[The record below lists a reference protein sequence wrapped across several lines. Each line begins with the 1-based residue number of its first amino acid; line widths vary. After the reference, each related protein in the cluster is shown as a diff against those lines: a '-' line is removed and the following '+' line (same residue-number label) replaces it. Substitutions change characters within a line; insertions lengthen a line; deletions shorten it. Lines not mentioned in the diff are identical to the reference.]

1 MNLGEIANWT
11 TRLTEGVTGDGEFMM
26 NEAELS
32 TSIRYQAP
40 VLIILM
46 DNQQFG
52 TIRQH
57 QEAHY
62 PDRVSGT
69 QLHNPDF
76 AALANAFGAHG
87 IRVDNDRDIKMS
99 VAEAMQVVT
108 KERKTV
114 LLHVITDPGKLVP

>member
-1 MNLGEIANWT
+1 
-11 TRLTEGVTGDGEFMM
+11 M

-40 VLIILM
+40 VLIVLM

-69 QLHNPDF
+69 QLQNPDF
-76 AALANAFGAHG
+76 VALANAFGAHG
-87 IRVDNDRDIKMS
+87 IRITSNNEVKAS
-99 VAEAMQVVT
+99 VTEALQVVT
-108 KERKTV
+108 KNVKRYCCTS
-114 LLHVITDPGKLVP
+114 LLILMS